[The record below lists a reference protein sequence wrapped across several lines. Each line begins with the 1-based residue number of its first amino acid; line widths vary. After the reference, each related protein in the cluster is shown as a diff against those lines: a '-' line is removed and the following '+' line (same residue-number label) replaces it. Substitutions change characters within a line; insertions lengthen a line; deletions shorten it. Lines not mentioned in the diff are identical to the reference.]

1 MSKMISHDP
10 FEYLQHKLWLKKR
23 SWIKVSIWLLTIK
36 AKNHPKLHAWKKC
49 AGAWHASLK
58 NSWQRLQLCFKPH
71 LDQRSTQE
79 VISVQSGKSPNFGNF
94 KTPDLGVLGKMTFGC
109 NPHGQSHII
118 LWKGRWW
125 LPPNLGRGESCE
137 FIYVHGS
144 SMHQKCFNY
153 ALTNL
158 LLGLCTSIWII
169 DLLVTCPSPHPKTP
183 THPRPQNV
191 VNKRTY
197 P

>member
-1 MSKMISHDP
+1 
-10 FEYLQHKLWLKKR
+10 
-23 SWIKVSIWLLTIK
+23 
-36 AKNHPKLHAWKKC
+36 
-49 AGAWHASLK
+49 
-58 NSWQRLQLCFKPH
+58 
-71 LDQRSTQE
+71 
-79 VISVQSGKSPNFGNF
+79 
-94 KTPDLGVLGKMTFGC
+94 MTFGC

-125 LPPNLGRGESCE
+125 LPPNLGHGESCE

-191 VNKRTY
+191 MNKRTY
-197 P
+197 PNSFFCCFHFGTCISVKQGVWVCVMFLPSVINYVILKMKWLIKIYYQK